1 MGPASLGSRLLLS
14 HPHRHS
20 SSTVQLLFVSSND
33 PFLSRVA
40 SCYLL
45 VLSFPTCS
53 FLSSVFPSPS
63 LSSAGL
69 PSLLGLLCFPCL
81 IPSALVQASLSR
93 ILFFSSLIVSGLAYL
108 YSSPVLIEQKLFFFF
123 FLTPDS
129 SIALFFSLRDIFF
142 FFFSYSVCR
151 FWLRERHFSSI
162 PKLNRRS
169 KKRLLFPRVCRS
181 TPSPLQLLAPSI
193 AKLQSSFRLL
203 PIL

>member
-123 FLTPDS
+123 LPYPRLFHCPF
-129 SIALFFSLRDIFF
+129 LFFT
-142 FFFSYSVCR
+142 
-151 FWLRERHFSSI
+151 RHF
-162 PKLNRRS
+162 LF
-169 KKRLLFPRVCRS
+169 LLFLFCLSFLVKGE
-181 TPSPLQLLAPSI
+181 TFLLHS
-193 AKLQSSFRLL
+193 
-203 PIL
+203 

>member
-108 YSSPVLIEQKLFFFF
+108 YSSPVLIEQKLFFSSLPPTLPLPFS
-123 FLTPDS
+123 FLYET
-129 SIALFFSLRDIFF
+129 FS
-142 FFFSYSVCR
+142 
-151 FWLRERHFSSI
+151 FSSF
-162 PKLNRRS
+162 L
-169 KKRLLFPRVCRS
+169 
-181 TPSPLQLLAPSI
+181 
-193 AKLQSSFRLL
+193 
-203 PIL
+203 ILSVVFG

>member
-108 YSSPVLIEQKLFFFF
+108 YSSPVLIEQKLFFFSSLPPTLPLPF
-123 FLTPDS
+123 SFLYET
-129 SIALFFSLRDIFF
+129 FS
-142 FFFSYSVCR
+142 
-151 FWLRERHFSSI
+151 FSSF
-162 PKLNRRS
+162 L
-169 KKRLLFPRVCRS
+169 
-181 TPSPLQLLAPSI
+181 
-193 AKLQSSFRLL
+193 
-203 PIL
+203 ILSVVFG